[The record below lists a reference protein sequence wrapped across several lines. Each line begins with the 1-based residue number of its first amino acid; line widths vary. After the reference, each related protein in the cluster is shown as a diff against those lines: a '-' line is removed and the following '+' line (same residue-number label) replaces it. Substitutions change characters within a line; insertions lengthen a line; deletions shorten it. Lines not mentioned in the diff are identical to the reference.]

1 MLKWN
6 DSTIGRY
13 KIIETPKGKF
23 IVDTFCSRPKI
34 LLLATSPN
42 TVEFKIYQIS
52 SNNYVFDKNKVRTPV
67 GTISIVLITQ
77 PFVTF
82 IYMMGRHLF
91 IDYSVNDRMIF
102 KIALFIL
109 SILLS
114 IGIYILVSKIDEY
127 KFKKSGIK
135 SEEYTHDLII
145 ETNGQKNY
153 SIISFLVLLSLM
165 AVIYLKIQNG
175 TESAVL
181 CVVSIITFGFMIIS
195 RYIAQS
201 NYKDLEYEIR
211 ENDN

>member
-1 MLKWN
+1 MLKWS

-42 TVEFKIYQIS
+42 TVKFKIYQIS

-67 GTISIVLITQ
+67 GTISMVLITQ

-102 KIALFIL
+102 KIALFSL
-109 SILLS
+109 SILFS

-127 KFKKSGIK
+127 KLKKSGIK

-165 AVIYLKIQNG
+165 AVIYFKIQNG
-175 TESAVL
+175 TEAAVL

-201 NYKDLEYEIR
+201 NYKDLKYEIR